1 MINLD
6 GLQPFAEGGNRRC
19 FIHPNNSYRCLKV
32 SLEEQSKKVKQN
44 APWYKKLRSEK
55 SFDDNLREQKAY
67 DQRALRKDNSDKW
80 KHLAKWY
87 GMVKTSIGPASETEL
102 IRDNQNNIAS
112 TLETYLF
119 SYGMTDEIKIA
130 LDEFESWL
138 RSSLVL
144 TKNIIPHN
152 VVLGYESEKI
162 VLKIIDGLGS
172 KSYLPLTQV
181 SDVFAKRYVERR
193 IELMRSR
200 INWDLT
206 GRQGDWK

>member
-6 GLQPFAEGGNRRC
+6 ELQPFAQGGNRRC
-19 FIHPNNSYRCLKV
+19 FVHPNNSYRCLKV
-32 SLEEQSKKVKQN
+32 SLEQQSKKAKQS
-44 APWYKKLRSEK
+44 APWYKKFRSEET
-55 SFDDNLREQKAY
+55 FDDNLREQKAY
-67 DQRALRKDNSDKW
+67 NQRALIKANPNRW

-87 GMVKTSIGPASETEL
+87 GMVETSLGPASETEL
-102 IRDNQNNIAS
+102 IRDNQNNIAT

-119 SYGMTDEIKIA
+119 TYGKTDEIKIA
-130 LDEFESWL
+130 LDEFELWL

-152 VVLGYESEKI
+152 IVIGYENEKI

-181 SDVFAKRYVERR
+181 SDFFARRYVERR
-193 IELMRSR
+193 IQLMQSR

-206 GRQGDWK
+206 GRKGDWK

>member
-6 GLQPFAEGGNRRC
+6 GLQPFAEGGNRQC

-55 SFDDNLREQKAY
+55 SFDDNLRERKAY

-87 GMVKTSIGPASETEL
+87 GMVETSIGPASETEL

-112 TLETYLF
+112 TLEAYLF

>member
-6 GLQPFAEGGNRRC
+6 GLQPFAEGGNRQC

-67 DQRALRKDNSDKW
+67 DQRALRKDNSEKW

-87 GMVKTSIGPASETEL
+87 GMVETSIGPASETEL

-119 SYGMTDEIKIA
+119 SYG
-130 LDEFESWL
+130 
-138 RSSLVL
+138 
-144 TKNIIPHN
+144 IPHN
-152 VVLGYESEKI
+152 VVLGYEGEKI

>member
-1 MINLD
+1 MIDLN
-6 GLQPFAEGGNRRC
+6 GVQPFAEGGNRRC
-19 FIHPNNSYRCLKV
+19 FIHPNNNYRCLKI

-67 DQRALRKDNSDKW
+67 RQRALRKDNSDKW

-112 TLETYLF
+112 TLEAYLF

-138 RSSLVL
+138 RSSLIL

-152 VVLGYESEKI
+152 VFLGYEGEKI
-162 VLKIIDGLGS
+162 ILKIIDGLGS

-181 SDVFAKRYVERR
+181 SDVFAKKYVERR

>member
-1 MINLD
+1 
-6 GLQPFAEGGNRRC
+6 
-19 FIHPNNSYRCLKV
+19 
-32 SLEEQSKKVKQN
+32 
-44 APWYKKLRSEK
+44 
-55 SFDDNLREQKAY
+55 
-67 DQRALRKDNSDKW
+67 
-80 KHLAKWY
+80 
-87 GMVKTSIGPASETEL
+87 MVETSIGPASETEL

-152 VVLGYESEKI
+152 VVLGCEGEKI

>member
-55 SFDDNLREQKAY
+55 SFDDNLREHKAD

-112 TLETYLF
+112 TLEAYLF

>member
-6 GLQPFAEGGNRRC
+6 GLQPFASGGNRRC
-19 FIHPNNSYRCLKV
+19 FIHPNNNYRCLKV

-67 DQRALRKDNSDKW
+67 AQRALRKDNSDTW

-87 GMVKTSIGPASETEL
+87 GMVETSIGPASETEL

-112 TLETYLF
+112 TLEAYLF

-152 VVLGYESEKI
+152 LVLGYEGEKI

-172 KSYLPLTQV
+172 KSYLPLTQI
-181 SDVFAKRYVERR
+181 SDVFAKKYVERR

-206 GRQGDWK
+206 GRQGSWK